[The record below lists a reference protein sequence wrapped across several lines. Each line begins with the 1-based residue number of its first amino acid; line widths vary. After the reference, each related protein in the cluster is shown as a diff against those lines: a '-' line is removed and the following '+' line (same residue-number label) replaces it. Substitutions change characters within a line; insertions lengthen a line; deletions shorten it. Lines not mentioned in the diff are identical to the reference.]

1 MRPAMSRPTALALAS
16 ALILCAAPGFADSI
30 DGKPFERID
39 RRPRIS
45 VDGAPSILFEDRGG
59 LGPLDSCASDDSYGD
74 ARLCG
79 ARGAF

>member
-1 MRPAMSRPTALALAS
+1 MSRHTALALA
-16 ALILCAAPGFADSI
+16 AVLTLCVAPAFADSI

-39 RRPRIS
+39 RRPHIS

-59 LGPLDSCASDDSYGD
+59 LRPLDICVADDGFSG
-74 ARLCG
+74 AQPCG

>member
-1 MRPAMSRPTALALAS
+1 MSRLTTRAMAA
-16 ALILCAAPGFADSI
+16 ALIFFCAVPAFADGI
-30 DGKPFERID
+30 DGKPFERTD

-59 LGPLDSCASDDSYGD
+59 LGPLDTCATGD
-74 ARLCG
+74 GPGGAQPCS

>member
-1 MRPAMSRPTALALAS
+1 MSRLTTLTFAAALTLCTAPA
-16 ALILCAAPGFADSI
+16 FADSI

-45 VDGAPSILFEDRGG
+45 VDGAPAILFEDRGG
-59 LGPLDSCASDDSYGD
+59 LGPLDTCAGDDGYGS
-74 ARLCG
+74 ARPCG